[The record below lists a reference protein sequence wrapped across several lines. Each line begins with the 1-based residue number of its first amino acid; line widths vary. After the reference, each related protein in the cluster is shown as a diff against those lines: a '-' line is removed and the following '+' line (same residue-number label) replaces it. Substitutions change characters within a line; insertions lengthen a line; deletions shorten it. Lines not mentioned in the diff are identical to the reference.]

1 MDTIDQRILIPTS
14 PDRVWEYISNI
25 DNNPR
30 WQAGCRRVA
39 FLTSVKTGGGTRW
52 RCETDRGS
60 DFVVEVTAW
69 YERMGYEYTIVD
81 GLTFKQNQGR
91 LRLQEVAEGTVIQW
105 TFSYDPGGLLGGL
118 RNSISTRRNFENM
131 IIESLWSL
139 WRQITQQRTERPADF
154 TAKSLMQD
162 APDVEARSQYKPRH
176 PSVLTQQKPELQG
189 ATISEPPISDEDT
202 RPRSAVQTAEHDTT
216 GEEQPPAREP
226 DFLED
231 VQESPKAP
239 DFPGTVEAS
248 QAERPTEEAV
258 QSQPQPETSTEPEP
272 AESLLD
278 DTAKSPPAAAPER
291 PKKGVEMPPELTEED
306 EEILDRVWDSIRKEK
321 EEDEGGG
328 EVEEEVD
335 RASSPVPP
343 QPAPLADSQDTDP
356 AKMSVF
362 ELFGVPRPSDTGEP
376 APPAASPSSEPPP
389 PVKSEPEEVI
399 LEQDA
404 PPLRERRIGLRLRLR
419 RSQVKLRQ
427 PR

>member
-39 FLTSVKTGGGTRW
+39 FLTSVKNGSGARW

-81 GLTFKQNQGR
+81 GLAFKQNRGR

-118 RNSISTRRNFENM
+118 RNTISTRRNFENM

-139 WRQITQQRTERPADF
+139 WRQISQQKSDKPADF

-162 APDVEARSQYKPRH
+162 APDVEARSQYKPRY
-176 PSVLTQQKPELQG
+176 PSVLTQEKPDLQG

-202 RPRSAVQTAEHDTT
+202 RPRPAAQTAERDAA
-216 GEEQPPAREP
+216 GEEHPPASDP
-226 DFLED
+226 DFLTD
-231 VQESPKAP
+231 VPESPEVADP
-239 DFPGTVEAS
+239 TDTAETS
-248 QAERPTEEAV
+248 QADQPTEEVA
-258 QSQPQPETSTEPEP
+258 QAEPSQPEHV
-272 AESLLD
+272 ESVLD
-278 DTAKSPPAAAPER
+278 DTAKSPPVAAPEL

-306 EEILDRVWDSIRKEK
+306 EEILDRVRDSIRKEK
-321 EEDEGGG
+321 EEEEGGG

-335 RASSPVPP
+335 RASSP
-343 QPAPLADSQDTDP
+343 QPAPLSDSQDTDP
-356 AKMSVF
+356 AKVSVF
-362 ELFGVPRPSDTGEP
+362 ELFGVPRPSDDSGQP
-376 APPAASPSSEPPP
+376 AAPPAASPPAEQLLSPAEPA
-389 PVKSEPEEVI
+389 PEKVSP
-399 LEQDA
+399 A
-404 PPLRERRIGLRLRLR
+404 PATPPLREVRIGLRLRLR
-419 RSQVKLRQ
+419 RSQLKLRS
-427 PR
+427 PH